1 MKLKISVVILFVFT
15 FYLGLNAQGLFT
27 ENFDYTAGDSIGAH
41 GWNWNTGTTNTIKVV
56 SPGLTYTG
64 YPLSGIGNAC
74 RLSNNG
80 NDAYKNF
87 TGDSVTSGNCFA
99 SFMVKI
105 DTGKTGDYFFAL
117 LPPTST
123 SLYTPRLFAKD
134 SAGTISFGI
143 SKGATTSNPA
153 VYGPN
158 GFAYGTTYLVILKYK
173 FNTGSTTDDE
183 ISLFVFTSPSVPS
196 TEPTTA
202 YVGPIT
208 ATTADANS
216 IGRIAIRQGSA
227 SAAPSLTIDGIRVA
241 TSWSGIVSSVNT
253 ISTVADRFSLSQ
265 NYPNPFNPVTNI
277 KFSVPSNGFAKLSVY
292 NAIGQQVQSLVNGNL
307 NAGEYSVQF
316 DGKKLNSGMYFYK
329 LELNSND
336 GKYFSDVKKL
346 MLVK

>member
-15 FYLGLNAQGLFT
+15 FYLGINAQVKFT
-27 ENFDYTAGDSIGAH
+27 ENFDYTAGDTIGNH
-41 GWNWNTGTTNTIKVV
+41 GWVVISGTTNNIKVV

-64 YPLSGIGNAC
+64 YPLSGIGNAA

-80 NDAYKNF
+80 IDASKPF
-87 TGDSVTSGNCFA
+87 STGDSVNSGSVYTSFL
-99 SFMVKI
+99 VKI
-105 DTGKTGDYFFAL
+105 DSAKAGDYFFTMNS
-117 LPPTST
+117 PTSNT
-123 SLYTPRLFAKD
+123 TFDPRVLVKD
-134 SAGTISFGI
+134 SSGTLAFGL
-143 SKGATTSNPA
+143 SKGPNAATPS
-153 VYGPN
+153 YGTN
-158 GFAYGTTYLVILKYK
+158 GFAYGTTLLVVVKYK

-183 ISLFVFTSPSVPS
+183 LFLYVFSTGVPS
-196 TEPTTA
+196 TEPTTP
-202 YVGPIT
+202 YLGPFT
-208 ATTADANS
+208 SATNDISS
-216 IGRIAIRQGSA
+216 ISKVVLRQGSA
-227 SAAPSLTIDGIRVA
+227 STAPSLTIDGIRVA

-253 ISTVADRFSLSQ
+253 ISTVADKFSLSQ

-292 NAIGQQVQSLVNGNL
+292 NAIGQQVRSLVNGNL